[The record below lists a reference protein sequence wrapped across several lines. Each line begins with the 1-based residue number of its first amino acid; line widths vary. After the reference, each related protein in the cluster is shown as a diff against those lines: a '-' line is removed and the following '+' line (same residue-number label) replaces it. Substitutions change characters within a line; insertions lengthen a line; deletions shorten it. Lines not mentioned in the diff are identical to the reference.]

1 MNIVI
6 CGAGEVGRHAA
17 EVLGANGNNIT
28 VLDQDPDRLDKL
40 RDVLDVR
47 FLRGNGTH
55 GDVLLEAGCNMSDL
69 FIATTNQ
76 DEINLLA
83 ASIAKG
89 MGAGKTVARVHHRA
103 FFERRGLEYDRYLGI
118 DHLVCPEYS
127 TALAIAQNLRSPGAM
142 AVERFARGRIEMQTL
157 PVSDKAMAVGK
168 SLTDLALPGAT
179 RVAAIERDQK
189 PFIPSSQTWI
199 REGDVVTLVGQ
210 TETFAKARR
219 MFHNEKSGRYRV
231 MIIGGSPLGVWLC
244 RALENP
250 DFAVRLFEPNKQRA
264 KEISEKLD
272 WATILTNDPA
282 EADTLKE
289 ERVDQADAFVA
300 VTDDDEHNILA
311 AARAKSMGAKVAMAV
326 LHRPTYLHLL
336 KDVGIDAAFSPRINA
351 VAEIRHLVNES
362 PLRVLAS
369 LAVGIA
375 DVYEVRIPTEA
386 KRVIGR
392 PLSVVGL
399 PEKTIVVA
407 IQRKDQVHFP
417 AAADS
422 IAAGDTVVLIAPT
435 NSRKQLMKTFS
446 IK

>member
-142 AVERFARGRIEMQTL
+142 AVERFAR
-157 PVSDKAMAVGK
+157 D
-168 SLTDLALPGAT
+168 
-179 RVAAIERDQK
+179 
-189 PFIPSSQTWI
+189 
-199 REGDVVTLVGQ
+199 
-210 TETFAKARR
+210 
-219 MFHNEKSGRYRV
+219 YRV
-231 MIIGGSPLGVWLC
+231 W
-244 RALENP
+244 
-250 DFAVRLFEPNKQRA
+250 
-264 KEISEKLD
+264 
-272 WATILTNDPA
+272 T
-282 EADTLKE
+282 
-289 ERVDQADAFVA
+289 
-300 VTDDDEHNILA
+300 
-311 AARAKSMGAKVAMAV
+311 
-326 LHRPTYLHLL
+326 
-336 KDVGIDAAFSPRINA
+336 
-351 VAEIRHLVNES
+351 
-362 PLRVLAS
+362 
-369 LAVGIA
+369 
-375 DVYEVRIPTEA
+375 
-386 KRVIGR
+386 
-392 PLSVVGL
+392 
-399 PEKTIVVA
+399 
-407 IQRKDQVHFP
+407 
-417 AAADS
+417 
-422 IAAGDTVVLIAPT
+422 IAAGSSEIMREIIAK
-435 NSRKQLMKTFS
+435 RLMS
-446 IK
+446 G